1 MSAPITFTHG
11 TRAWQA
17 LRIESE
23 DKTKLFWQIRPALK
37 GTPFPSAAE
46 YQAARRH
53 FYAIHGKT
61 RSQNPRP
68 RLVAAGNALLRP

>member
-17 LRIESE
+17 LRIE
-23 DKTKLFWQIRPALK
+23 TKLFWQIRSALK

-68 RLVAAGNALLRP
+68 RLVSAGNALLRP